1 MGKPSK
7 DYAVPLW
14 EKANLTVYEAAA
26 YSGIGADM
34 LPLFGKNKSNVTIS
48 WSSMIASAG
57 AMLAPVVVK
66 FAGSYNNFFIIG
78 AVIYVIVLVL
88 TIIATMPSSLQ
99 KIKDVD
105 AKYVEAHG
113 ITEAE

>member
-1 MGKPSK
+1 M
-7 DYAVPLW
+7 L
-14 EKANLTVYEAAA
+14 
-26 YSGIGADM
+26 

-66 FAGSYNNFFIIG
+66 FAGATTTSFIIG

-99 KIKDVD
+99 KIRMSTQSMGSPRHYRGRIIYLFQQLLHK
-105 AKYVEAHG
+105 G
-113 ITEAE
+113 SC